1 MPLASQR
8 DRFTIPRD
16 VAYLNAAYMG
26 PLSKTVVAAGEA
38 GVRLKAAPWTVQPA
52 DFFGPSERV
61 RALAGKLYG
70 ASADDIAFVPSVSYG
85 TAVAAR
91 NLPAAKGQEI
101 LFLEDQFPSHVYIW
115 QRHAENSGARCRMV
129 RRADATLANGAT
141 DWTGALLEAMSDRT
155 AIVAIP
161 NCHWTDGALIDLK
174 AVSERVRAL
183 GAALV
188 LDLTQSLGALPFD
201 AGDIDPD
208 FAVTGSYKWQL
219 GPYTLGTLYAAPRHH
234 QGRPLEENWIA
245 RAGSE
250 DFAGLVDYQND
261 YQPGARRFDMG
272 ERSSFH
278 LMPMLDAAL
287 EQVLDWGVA
296 EIAET
301 LGEKTSNLAREA
313 HEQFGLTSVPAPYR
327 AGHFLGLS
335 FPDGPPPG
343 LVENLKQRNV
353 HVSVRGSSV
362 RVTPH
367 VYNDDEDVA
376 RLFEALSEMLAV
388 A

>member
-1 MPLASQR
+1 MPLALQR

-38 GVRLKAAPWTVQPA
+38 GVRLKAAPWTVQPD
-52 DFFGPSERV
+52 DFFAPSERV

-70 ASADDIAFVPSVSYG
+70 ASANDIAFVPSVSYG

-91 NLPAAKGQEI
+91 NLPVTKGQEV

-141 DWTGALLEAMSDRT
+141 DWTGALIEAMSDRT

-234 QGRPLEENWIA
+234 QGRPLEENWIT

-250 DFAGLVDYQND
+250 DFTGLVDYQSD

-287 EQVLDWGVA
+287 EQLLGWGVA

-327 AGHFLGLS
+327 AGHFLGLG